1 MEFKRKEMS
10 YFKNLFEK
18 ITGIDK
24 LKEEAAKTA
33 AESIKLAEDAKKQA
47 EESVKIAAEAN
58 QAAATAKLAEEL
70 SKLGPKERATA
81 KKEPYI
87 AVLETHVN
95 DQNPRNGFFELDWNE
110 HFVLQLKTAGYYGDT
125 DEEIVDKWFQ
135 DLCRN
140 IGSDEGV
147 PMDRRGSGYINV
159 NNLGNGKSEIS

>member
-1 MEFKRKEMS
+1 MS
-10 YFKNLFEK
+10 YFRNLFEK
-18 ITGIDK
+18 ITGIAK
-24 LKEEAAKTA
+24 IKEVAGKAA
-33 AESIKLAEDAKKQA
+33 AESIKLAEDAKQEA
-47 EESVKIAAEAN
+47 EDAVKIAAAAN
-58 QAAATAKLAEEL
+58 NAAAAAKMAEEL
-70 SKLGPKERATA
+70 AKLGPKDRAN
-81 KKEPYI
+81 KKQEAYI

-110 HFVLQLKTAGYYGDT
+110 YFVVQLKTAGYYGDT

>member
-1 MEFKRKEMS
+1 MS

>member
-1 MEFKRKEMS
+1 MS

-18 ITGIDK
+18 ITGITK
-24 LKEEAAKTA
+24 LKEEAARTA
-33 AESIKLAEDAKKQA
+33 AESIKLADDARKEA
-47 EESVKIAAEAN
+47 EEAVKAAAEAN

-70 SKLGPKERATA
+70 SKLGPKERATE

-95 DQNPRNGFFELDWNE
+95 DQNPRNGFFELDWNDY
-110 HFVLQLKTAGYYGDT
+110 FVLQLKTAGYYGDT

-135 DLCRN
+135 DLCRG

-147 PMDRRGSGYINV
+147 SMDRRGSGYINV